1 MRGEILELLKDKKA
15 LKDQG
20 MFIVDTEKILGE
32 AIEAGFE
39 VTHLLYTEQGLKIMD
54 KYGDRVGHGACET
67 TKNSFIDRFANVKTH
82 QGFLAVVK
90 AVNREILK
98 FDGLKTLVLLDN
110 IQDPSNVGAIIRS
123 GAAFG
128 FNDYLLLNCAGIYS
142 DKVIRSSAGTVFSV
156 NYKNVDFKQL
166 TDISKDFQF
175 IATDV
180 TEGEDIRFAKARL
193 KNKFMIALGSE
204 GQGLSVEV
212 KSLSQ
217 ELIKINYPGKVESL
231 NVSAAAAIIFF
242 ELGGKD

>member
-1 MRGEILELLKDKKA
+1 MRHEIIELLKDKKA

-39 VTHLLYTEQGLKIMD
+39 VTHLLYCEQGLKIVD
-54 KYGDRVGHGACET
+54 KYADKVGHGVYET
-67 TKNSFIDRFANVKTH
+67 TKSSFIDRFANVKTH
-82 QGFLAVVK
+82 QGFIAVVRS
-90 AVNREILK
+90 VNREIAK
-98 FDGLKTLVLLDN
+98 FEGITSMILLDN

-142 DKVIRSSAGTVFSV
+142 DKVIRASAGTVFSV
-156 NYKNVDFKQL
+156 NYKNMDFKQV
-166 TDISKDFQF
+166 TDLSKDYPV

-180 TEGEDIRFAKARL
+180 SDGEDLRQAKQKIKNRFI
-193 KNKFMIALGSE
+193 IALGSE

-212 KSLSQ
+212 KSLAKQ
-217 ELIKINYPGKVESL
+217 LVKINYPGKVESL
-231 NVSAAAAIIFF
+231 NVSAAAAIIFY
-242 ELGGKD
+242 ELGGK

>member
-1 MRGEILELLKDKKA
+1 MRREIIELLKDKKA

-39 VTHLLYTEQGLKIMD
+39 VTNLLYCEQGLKIVD
-54 KYGDRVGHGACET
+54 KYADKVGHGVYET
-67 TKNSFIDRFANVKTH
+67 TKGSFIDRFANVKTH
-82 QGFLAVVK
+82 QGFIAVVRST
-90 AVNREILK
+90 NREITK
-98 FDGLKTLVLLDN
+98 FDSITSMVLLDN

-142 DKVIRSSAGTVFSV
+142 DKVIRASAGTVFSV
-156 NYKNVDFKQL
+156 NYKNMDFKQVNTL
-166 TDISKDFQF
+166 SKDFPI

-180 TEGEDIRFAKARL
+180 ADGEDLRQAKQKIKNRFI
-193 KNKFMIALGSE
+193 IALGSE

-212 KSLSQ
+212 KSIAKQLV
-217 ELIKINYPGKVESL
+217 KINYPGKVESL
-231 NVSAAAAIIFF
+231 NVSAAAAIIFY
-242 ELGGKD
+242 ELGGK

>member
-54 KYGDRVGHGACET
+54 KYGDRVGHGVCET

-82 QGFLAVVK
+82 QGFIAVVK

-142 DKVIRSSAGTVFSV
+142 DKVIRASAGTVFTVS
-156 NYKNVDFKQL
+156 YKNVDFKQL
-166 TDISKDFQF
+166 TDISKDFPL

-180 TEGEDIRFAKARL
+180 TDGEDIRFAKGKL
-193 KNKFMIALGSE
+193 NGKFTIALGSE

-212 KSLSQ
+212 KSLSR
-217 ELIKINYPGKVESL
+217 ELVKINYPGKVESL

-242 ELGGKD
+242 ELGGKG